1 MEQKET
7 LQIKATKVMVK
18 MYDALAETV
27 HTHYKD
33 KMTLDEA
40 KRFTRQACDEISFY
54 TFHRVDFEAV
64 SNTLKPQYLVDL
76 VIDLVGEL
84 WFFSDKER
92 LVGVASETL
101 GDHSISFTSTDKK
114 TFEREKREA
123 FKSIILRALAHTDL
137 LYRGVR

>member
-7 LQIKATKVMVK
+7 LQIKTTKVMVK
-18 MYDALAETV
+18 MYEALAEAV
-27 HTHYKD
+27 HGYYQET
-33 KMTLDEA
+33 MSLEEA
-40 KRFTRQACDEISFY
+40 KRFTREACTEISFY

-84 WFFSDKER
+84 WSFSDKER